1 MVTCGCQGNIHIPEV
16 YIHTNPRQCNNV
28 QFNTSSKYRIWDQNN
43 MDSIAKTVFTNK
55 LNSVTDSVNKNFNF
69 GDEKDDKDEDRQLT
83 SKELR
88 KLEEQDK
95 AERAKREEHYA
106 KRNEERQKKRE
117 AIRAKYGLS
126 NEKESGER
134 RPSQGKADNSK
145 TTEDKSCVV
154 M

>member
-1 MVTCGCQGNIHIPEV
+1 M
-16 YIHTNPRQCNNV
+16 
-28 QFNTSSKYRIWDQNN
+28 
-43 MDSIAKTVFTNK
+43 
-55 LNSVTDSVNKNFNF
+55 
-69 GDEKDDKDEDRQLT
+69 
-83 SKELR
+83 
-88 KLEEQDK
+88 EEQDK

>member
-1 MVTCGCQGNIHIPEV
+1 MCPLPRNHI
-16 YIHTNPRQCNNV
+16 I
-28 QFNTSSKYRIWDQNN
+28 YRRFIPAEILPGKNLFILQVITEYATKTNN
-43 MDSIAKTVFTNK
+43 MDSIAKTVFTSK

-88 KLEEQDK
+88 KLEEQDR
-95 AERAKREEHYA
+95 AEKAKREELYA

-126 NEKESGER
+126 NEKESGDR
-134 RPSQGKADNSK
+134 RPSQGKADDSK
-145 TTEDKSCVV
+145 NAEDKSCVV